1 MNASSTAQSAK
12 EKQTRAEA
20 IQAAIEAVGEKTSTA
35 TTTKQ
40 TAVSKP
46 EQAKKQTRAEAI
58 QAAIDA
64 VSQPELS
71 RQITPIGAQTPQ
83 SSTAAPTVSTEIT
96 PFSEY
101 TAQNRQR
108 RREAMQA
115 AVDAVSPKNARK
127 TMFSLQA
134 DADVQKQLRDYSFS
148 LAGDRNAQLN
158 REAEMKSM
166 QDDEMALYLYLVK
179 NRGIGEA
186 EEYRKELGLAS
197 RALPEE
203 REAAENAGF
212 LGKLGVAAYSGL
224 TDALTGIVAAGDALR
239 GRTPLNNPI
248 DAVSGA
254 ARQSIGSGVGRTV
267 FDLVKTGA
275 NQLPAMAMGFATG
288 MPGLQT
294 VLMSTGAGGN
304 AYKQGLNEGMT
315 KKQAT
320 AYGLINGLSE
330 YLTESLVGFMPGPGG
345 KIDLAEKA
353 KSAIAK
359 NVNSAVGRFAANYG
373 VNFLGE
379 ATEEYLQEVLDP
391 LYRYAATGEAQ
402 EWDISELWSEE
413 ALYSA
418 LLGGLSG
425 GMLGGIIDGINGY
438 RAESDYDYYQ
448 SALDSGEA
456 IRVWQSED
464 LDNRTLTAVTEETVQ
479 QVALFSEATQT
490 PVLWVKPGVLPSG
503 VNAQEAGGVV
513 FLSADASK
521 PLEALLAHE
530 TLHST
535 EGTQAHAA
543 LLEEVDAAIR
553 AENPSLNL
561 DSVAEQYQQNCKA
574 NYNED
579 MTIEAAKNEVAAQY
593 VETNLTD
600 SPLAMQLIMSRNS
613 GLIREIAA
621 KWNYRLAYRQADEA
635 GRRSLRLQKDFA
647 EGLRQRQRPTAE
659 QIGETIERVGR
670 GDTTGARYSRS
681 SEDSADGITAQDTEE
696 LQKIG
701 RKSVNNF
708 TGDDIRKTE
717 KWARKFYR
725 ELGTKSP
732 FFRAWFGDWRA
743 YDTGTVNIV
752 HNSDTPCN
760 SSGKVKNADTD
771 KLISWS
777 SAVRGETRIHAV
789 KDKVA
794 VQAVDRIEAIIKNAV
809 YFESVISELSS
820 KSKLPGTAWMHSF
833 YSLYEN
839 NGRLYLLKLYV
850 EEAVSLKSDEVFD
863 RAYQLKDIEK
873 VADIPSGVLSENG
886 GLTGG
891 TTATTY
897 SISDLHRFV
906 KQYDKDFSPH
916 PVNPA
921 LLNED
926 GTPKVFYHGSK
937 KNGGFTVF
945 RPWQYFTEKEDYAKR
960 YEERGNDNSLYAVYL
975 RANKV
980 FDTRDTET
988 RRIFE
993 SIRQEYGLGELQ
1005 DTGLPD
1011 WTDGYDISDYLDEH
1025 PELGYDAIILDEGGD
1040 LVDGEPISRGES
1052 IVIKD
1057 PTQIKSATDNIGT
1070 FDPTNPDIR
1079 YSREGESFASLMEQ
1093 MQEKIKQYGGMSLP
1107 DREIDVPQAVQEGT
1121 FVSQTAS
1128 TLLNDPKIRDN
1139 EEAKSVHIRQ
1149 IVEGAHNRKRMNFP
1163 ETLRKERENIQKI
1176 GYDSV
1181 VKETQV
1187 MLEDSGVLSEREL
1200 MRVVALR
1207 EAALDAGDW
1216 NTVQD
1221 CNVLIANTET
1231 SSARNMAIA
1240 RYLLEG
1246 LDSEHAA
1253 KAIRRDIERH
1263 NEKAAETARKSRGD
1277 VPQETI
1283 NRLREQKAEMEKDY
1297 RQAETETAEKQKA
1310 VRDLRRHLDELQK
1323 GITETEGDTKRTD
1336 KQTEK
1341 LAKELAQKMQDAVAA
1356 SDSFTASEEKFQ
1368 KTKQELREARKE
1380 LNRLKRQT
1388 KANERAEYQYLWDL
1402 LLVNE
1407 RLETAVEE
1415 QRQSAEKLRETK
1427 KALDRSKE
1435 YRKLKEDL
1443 QKLGAGIEIPQAL
1456 WDELSAAR
1464 TPEEIEAVKAR
1475 IFKEAADQLP
1485 PTLYERFMSW
1495 RYLAMLGNPKTWI
1508 KNEVGNLANYGL
1520 HKLDDTIA
1528 YALQKFF
1535 LKEGNRIV
1543 ALNWRHT
1550 DAGKAIMDKVNE
1562 AADAATEREGAH
1574 KYTDAQSQVQEY
1586 RRRFNSDLLEK
1597 ASGGLDTALNEGA
1610 VTALT
1615 GGKIKFGAGDKP
1627 MFRLNYIDALG
1638 NYMVANG
1645 LTEVTAEADAHATKI
1660 AQDYVFHTQNAAA
1673 QVLTQF
1679 RNSGK
1684 VQKVIIDSLMPFIR
1698 TPANVLAQGLQ
1709 RSPIGLAAASVK
1721 LVKALAAQKRGT
1733 GSVTPEI
1740 INSMARSTTGAVL
1753 FTLGVLLSAV
1763 GVASGDEEG
1772 DDAKGRAAG
1781 ELSGAQ
1787 DLSFDLLG
1795 TKISFDWLEP
1805 ASYPFLLGVLMQDGY
1820 SREDPVGSLLDAA
1833 SAGFG
1838 QVFEMSMLSGLLDA
1852 VTSNYD
1858 DGSQMIA
1865 QAVAAV
1871 FENAATQSIPTIVG
1885 QLARTVDPVKR
1896 KTTSGES
1903 WITDVLGKNLV
1914 SDAASTVAARIPGLS
1929 QTLEPERDVWGNEVG
1944 RVGDSQAI
1952 LLNAFQQ
1959 LLSPASIK
1967 VKGSN
1972 GEQADDLSAILAGL
1986 YEKTEQGKVIP
1997 TELKAKDFKK
2007 KLDDEGLADKYTSE
2021 LYQETREDV
2030 GKAQLEALW
2039 EMIDQNKAVKL
2050 TKTEKTAN
2058 GEKKSRSYTKRFADM
2073 DDEEKAKAVQKTAQ
2087 DAKED
2092 VLEELLLELEKGA
2105 KKR

>member
-12 EKQTRAEA
+12 EKPTRAEA
-20 IQAAIEAVGEKTSTA
+20 IQAAIEAVREKTQTV

-46 EQAKKQTRAEAI
+46 EQAKKKTRAEAI

-71 RQITPIGAQTPQ
+71 RKITPIGAQTPQ
-83 SSTAAPTVSTEIT
+83 SSTAVPTVSTEIT

-101 TAQNRQR
+101 TAQNRKR

-127 TMFSLQA
+127 TMFSMQA

-148 LAGDRNAQLN
+148 LAGDRNAKLN

-166 QDDEMALYLYLVK
+166 QDDERALYLYLVK
-179 NRGIGEA
+179 NRGIEEA

-224 TDALTGIVAAGDALR
+224 TDALTGIVAAGDAIR
-239 GRTPLNNPI
+239 GRTPLNNPF

-267 FDLVKTGA
+267 YDLVKTSA

-535 EGTQAHAA
+535 EGTQAHTA

-561 DSVAEQYQQNCKA
+561 DSVAEQYQQNCKT

-600 SPLAMQLIMSRNS
+600 SPLAMQLVMSRNS

-621 KWNYRLAYRQADEA
+621 KWNYRRAYRQADES

-670 GDTTGARYSRS
+670 GDTTVVRYSRDARADAQANITERYQAAVDDVLNMRNTKQDNLIIGYTPELMQEMGMPSLPFVIGTGHVYSAVKTEAEAKQDGNYRKGVHYHGLGENVVKNIYTQLQDPVMIIAAKDVNPNATPLRSTHSVVAIVDVGQDGKSLLLPVEIAAERTVNGEQMDVNVLS
-681 SEDSADGITAQDTEE
+681 SAYTRNVSE
-696 LQKIG
+696 LVREAIAIE
-701 RKSVNNF
+701 N
-708 TGDDIRKTE
+708 TGDIGIYYAKKEATDLIPAGVQFPIRIQEAAASNPIIRSFDE
-717 KWARKFYR
+717 KVNGKISDATQSLQFKR
-725 ELGTKSP
+725 
-732 FFRAWFGDWRA
+732 WFGDWQNHPESA
-743 YDTGTVNIV
+743 SKVVN
-752 HNSDTPCN
+752 
-760 SSGKVKNADTD
+760 A
-771 KLISWS
+771 
-777 SAVRGETRIHAV
+777 
-789 KDKVA
+789 
-794 VQAVDRIEAIIKNAV
+794 
-809 YFESVISELSS
+809 
-820 KSKLPGTAWMHSF
+820 
-833 YSLYEN
+833 
-839 NGRLYLLKLYV
+839 
-850 EEAVSLKSDEVFD
+850 
-863 RAYQLKDIEK
+863 
-873 VADIPSGVLSENG
+873 
-886 GLTGG
+886 
-891 TTATTY
+891 
-897 SISDLHRFV
+897 
-906 KQYDKDFSPH
+906 
-916 PVNPA
+916 
-921 LLNED
+921 D
-926 GTPKVFYHGSK
+926 GTPKVVYHGTNK
-937 KNGGFTVF
+937 TFNVF
-945 RPWQYFTEKEDYAKR
+945 DSESGIYWFSESEDYAESMM
-960 YEERGNDNSLYAVYL
+960 EERGGGRVINAYLKMKNPLYAKL
-975 RANKV
+975 PPGQ
-980 FDTRDTET
+980 FSDPT
-988 RRIFE
+988 FE
-993 SIRQEYGLGELQ
+993 APLIRQAKAEGRDGVIIET
-1005 DTGLPD
+1005 DTDPN
-1011 WTDGYDISDYLDEH
+1011 
-1025 PELGYDAIILDEGGD
+1025 D
-1040 LVDGEPISRGES
+1040 LSYEKFYVVFS
-1052 IVIKD
+1052 
-1057 PTQIKSATDNIGT
+1057 PTQIKSATDNNGA
-1070 FDPTNPDIR
+1070 FDGTNPDIR

-1093 MQEKIKQYGGMSLP
+1093 MQEKIKQYGGMALP
-1107 DREIDVPQAVQEGT
+1107 DREIDVPQSVQEGT

-1221 CNVLIANTET
+1221 CNVLISNTET

-1283 NRLREQKAEMEKDY
+1283 DRLKERKAEMEKEY

-1368 KTKQELREARKE
+1368 KTKKELHDAKME

-1427 KALDRSKE
+1427 KELDRSKE

-1456 WDELSAAR
+1456 WDELSAAQ

-1597 ASGGLDTALNEGA
+1597 ASDGLDTALNEGA

-1627 MFRLNYIDALG
+1627 MFRMNYIDALG

-1709 RSPIGLAAASVK
+1709 RSPIGFAAASVK

-1820 SREDPVGSLLDAA
+1820 RREDPVGSLLDAA

-1885 QLARTVDPVKR
+1885 QLARAVDPVKR

-2039 EMIDQNKAVKL
+2039 EMIDQNKAVRL
-2050 TKTEKTAN
+2050 TKTEKTEN

-2073 DDEEKAKAVQKTAQ
+2073 DDDEKAKAVQKTAQ